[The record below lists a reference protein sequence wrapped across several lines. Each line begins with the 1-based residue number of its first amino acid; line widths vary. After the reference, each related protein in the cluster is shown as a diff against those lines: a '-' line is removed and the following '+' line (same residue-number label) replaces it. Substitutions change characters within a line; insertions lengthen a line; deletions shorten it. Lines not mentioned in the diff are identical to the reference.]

1 MTTVRDVRRR
11 VSGWLRSGLRA
22 LAFLWRRSL
31 MFRAVAITVLTTGL
45 AVTVIGTAIMLSISN
60 NVYNQRRDQ
69 IEAES
74 ERATI
79 LAQNIFDAATAAE
92 DNNQVELE
100 TLQNEAQRSI
110 LSTTTSPGGT
120 DIAIL
125 RTPGQNTTQSLQ
137 NIASQ
142 DFPDAVIS
150 SSLRKTVA
158 KNAGQLSLQPVSL
171 DDRGRVNPGLA
182 VGSTLQIPSAGQY
195 ELYLVYDL
203 SDAQK
208 TLDFVSQ
215 TLSIGGVAL
224 VVLIGLVTS
233 LVVRLVVVPVRVAA
247 ATSRKIAAGRLEERI
262 PVRGE
267 DDIAI
272 LATSFNGMA
281 DVMSRQ
287 ITQLA
292 ELSRVQQRF
301 VSDVS
306 HELRT
311 PLTTIRLAGDV
322 IFDARHSF
330 EPAIGRSA
338 ELLHAQVERF
348 ELLLADLLEISRYDA
363 QAVQLET
370 EPVVLAALATDIV
383 DEFRPL
389 AESAGVEL
397 QLATPGGH
405 VATDV
410 DGRRIRRVL
419 RNLVGNAIEHGE
431 ARPVQVVVDS
441 DRETVAIAVRDSGV
455 GMPPQDAD
463 RVFDRFWRADPSRQ
477 RTIGG
482 TGLGLAISLEDAHL
496 HGGRID
502 VWSQRGEGSVF
513 VLTLPRRRGAGELTG
528 SAIPL
533 PPSDEPYDG
542 PRHDHDDSTST
553 STSTSTPTG
562 TTTSP
567 EPSWHGAAP
576 STSTSTSAAAR
587 TSTSTST
594 SASTGTRASTGT
606 GPGTRRTEDDR

>member
-1 MTTVRDVRRR
+1 MSPQTGATPSQSPPWRELTFRDVRRR
-11 VSGWLRSGLRA
+11 VRTWARRGFRS

-31 MFRAVAITVLTTGL
+31 LFRAVAITVLTTGL
-45 AVTVIGTAIMLSISN
+45 AVSVIGTAVTLSISS
-60 NVYNQRRDQ
+60 NVYAQRRDQ

-120 DIAIL
+120 SIAIL
-125 RTPGQNTTQSLQ
+125 RSPDQNTTQSLQ
-137 NIASQ
+137 NIASP
-142 DFPDAVIS
+142 DFPDAAIS
-150 SSLRKTVA
+150 PEMRKAVA
-158 KNAGQLSLQPVSL
+158 KNTGDLNLQPVSL
-171 DDRGRVNPGLA
+171 SVGGRGEPGLA

-215 TLSIGGVAL
+215 TLSVGGVAL
-224 VVLIGLVTS
+224 VVLIALVTS

-281 DVMSRQ
+281 DVMGRQ

-322 IFDARHSF
+322 LFDARHAF
-330 EPAIGRSA
+330 APAIARSS
-338 ELLHAQVERF
+338 ELLHTQIERF
-348 ELLLADLLEISRYDA
+348 EVLLADLLEISRYDA
-363 QAVQLET
+363 QAVTLET
-370 EPVVLAALATDIV
+370 ETAVPAALATDIV

-397 QLATPGGH
+397 RLATPGGH
-405 VATDV
+405 VAMEMDA
-410 DGRRIRRVL
+410 RRIRRVL

-431 ARPVQVVVDS
+431 AQPVQVVVDS
-441 DRETVAIAVRDSGV
+441 NEDTVAIAVRDSGV
-455 GMPPQDAD
+455 GMPPQDAE
-463 RVFDRFWRADPSRQ
+463 RVFDRFWRADPSRK

-513 VLTLPRRRGAGELTG
+513 VLTLPRRRSAGTGTGTGTGPVTGAATG
-528 SAIPL
+528 TGGTAPSAIPL

-542 PRHDHDDSTST
+542 PRL
-553 STSTSTPTG
+553 
-562 TTTSP
+562 
-567 EPSWHGAAP
+567 
-576 STSTSTSAAAR
+576 
-587 TSTSTST
+587 
-594 SASTGTRASTGT
+594 
-606 GPGTRRTEDDR
+606 PGESR